1 MKKTIR
7 IYEQKIERNLKKT
20 ILKYTGLRTVL
31 PPAKRGYMDVLYG
44 IYHRAES
51 CEKMEDFRPAGAE
64 ILRGRPDRWDPQIW
78 KIVGNSV
85 QRGETTGPAK
95 GKGAPV
101 FPAFPIAAGSL
112 SGIYAADEHA
122 F

>member
-64 ILRGRPDRWDPQIW
+64 ILRGRPDRWDPQI
-78 KIVGNSV
+78 
-85 QRGETTGPAK
+85 
-95 GKGAPV
+95 
-101 FPAFPIAAGSL
+101 
-112 SGIYAADEHA
+112 
-122 F
+122 

>member
-44 IYHRAES
+44 IHHSTGSR
-51 CEKMEDFRPAGAE
+51 KKK
-64 ILRGRPDRWDPQIW
+64 W
-78 KIVGNSV
+78 KISDRLV
-85 QRGETTGPAK
+85 QKYCAEGRIDGIHK
-95 GKGAPV
+95 FGK
-101 FPAFPIAAGSL
+101 
-112 SGIYAADEHA
+112 
-122 F
+122 